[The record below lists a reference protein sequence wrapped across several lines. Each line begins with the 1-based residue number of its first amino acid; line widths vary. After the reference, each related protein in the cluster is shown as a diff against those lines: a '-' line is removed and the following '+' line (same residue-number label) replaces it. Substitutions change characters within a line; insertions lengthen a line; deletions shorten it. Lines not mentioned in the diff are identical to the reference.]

1 MVARRSPGRS
11 VEQSGVLEV
20 VAAAARRAE
29 QELLGRRYDI
39 EHAVALV
46 PATAGLYAVWAED
59 TAWLALGLRPVRD
72 HHPLY
77 VGKSESSL
85 RGREVNT
92 HFDAGQGVASKTGSS
107 TVRRSFAA
115 LLAPSLGLHAVP
127 RNVDK
132 PDYFSNYSLRGEDDL
147 RLTRW
152 MHSHLQLSTWSYDNS
167 SAGSL
172 GDIESCVIAS
182 FDPPLNIDKAPSPRL
197 ELKAA
202 RAALAREA
210 ASFATCD

>member
-1 MVARRSPGRS
+1 MIGRHSPGQS
-11 VEQSGVLEV
+11 VEQSGVSEA
-20 VAAAARRAE
+20 VAVAARRAE
-29 QELLGRRYDI
+29 RELLRTRYDI
-39 EHAVALV
+39 EQAVALV
-46 PATAGLYAVWAED
+46 PATAGLYAVWAD
-59 TAWLALGLRPVRD
+59 GAAWLALGLRPVRD
-72 HHPLY
+72 LHPLY
-77 VGKSESSL
+77 VGKSETSL

-92 HFDAGQGVASKTGSS
+92 HFDAGQGAASKTGSS

-127 RNVDK
+127 RNVRK
-132 PDYFSNYSLRGEDDL
+132 PGYFSNYSLRIEDDL
-147 RLTRW
+147 RLTQW
-152 MHSHLQLSTWSYDNS
+152 MHDHLQLSTWSYDTP
-167 SAGSL
+167 SAEPL

-210 ASFATCD
+210 ASFVT